1 MYVVPVLII
10 VVIWAWL
17 TGGSIY
23 GWREHKI
30 GPWLTL
36 GSVVVWTGIA
46 GLFLLFALPYWQ
58 AVDLILL
65 QPG

>member
-1 MYVVPVLII
+1 MYFGWFVVIF
-10 VVIWAWL
+10 VIWAWL

-23 GWREHKI
+23 GWWERKI
-30 GPWLTL
+30 TGWLTL

-46 GLFLLFALPYWQ
+46 GLFVLFALPYWQ
-58 AVDLILL
+58 VVYLVLL

>member
-1 MYVVPVLII
+1 MYFGWFVLIF
-10 VVIWAWL
+10 VIWAWL

-23 GWREHKI
+23 GWREQKLGGLI
-30 GPWLTL
+30 AL

-46 GLFLLFALPYWQ
+46 GLVVLFVLPYWQ
-58 AVDLILL
+58 AVYLILF

>member
-1 MYVVPVLII
+1 MYVVPFLII
-10 VVIWAWL
+10 VVIWAWF

-23 GWREHKI
+23 SWWERKI
-30 GPWLTL
+30 GVWLAL

-46 GLFLLFALPYWQ
+46 GLFLLFVLPYGQ
-58 AVDLILL
+58 AVYLILL

>member
-1 MYVVPVLII
+1 MYIGWFVLIF
-10 VVIWAWL
+10 VIWAWL

-30 GPWLTL
+30 GAWLTA
-36 GSVVVWTGIA
+36 GSVVVWTGVA
-46 GLFLLFALPYWQ
+46 GLFVLFALPYWK
-58 AVDLILL
+58 VVYLVLL

>member
-1 MYVVPVLII
+1 MYVVPFLII

-23 GWREHKI
+23 SWWERKLGVL
-30 GPWLTL
+30 LTL
-36 GSVVVWTGIA
+36 GSIVVWTGIA
-46 GLFLLFALPYWQ
+46 GLFLLFVLPYGE
-58 AVDLILL
+58 AVYLILL